1 MDKPTLLAL
10 AICGALQSF
19 SSFAQQTDT
28 ATSDI
33 EKIEVTGTR
42 SAFGATKSA
51 VPIVELARSV
61 SIETAADLEDKGAFN
76 LLRQ

>member
-10 AICGALQSF
+10 SICGALQSF
-19 SSFAQQTDT
+19 TVNAQQTDEST
-28 ATSDI
+28 TDV

-61 SIETAADLEDKGAFN
+61 SI
-76 LLRQ
+76 